1 MFEFVEVSSDGDYG
15 SENDVEEECV
25 RRGSARANIPLS
37 EFARLPSE
45 SHVPLNATFVAE
57 HLLPLFEYAASVI
70 PPEYH
75 HVTPV
80 KYQATAGM
88 RLIEEDEQK
97 AVYRALYDGL
107 MESESFV
114 FTGMQPEDISTL
126 TGELE
131 GFYGAVAANYLQGL
145 VDSRMRMTKSSPGDF
160 GVDEY
165 PLNHSPG
172 PIGALDMG
180 GSSTQIVFLSGNQES
195 NRAAPTCKQN
205 NNSQNGETCHIAS
218 ESEIPSRL
226 NGDDF
231 FSTSYLAYGVDR
243 FRERV
248 WDTLVSERINEDETS
263 ESCASHFVENP
274 CSYKG
279 YQQEWKGFVLFGTG
293 DTDECIKQVRRHIPH
308 PEEIHEDHSVLGTK
322 VGGVEHP
329 PIQGK
334 FFAMSLYFFTLD
346 SLRVLSQP
354 HEEAHA
360 ALNLS
365 WPTPSIEE
373 LHNALYG
380 LCSRSWEGDLE
391 EIQHDAHQF
400 TRPAVL
406 PHRCIESVY
415 MVTLLRDGFGF
426 HPSSRDITFTF
437 LVDGSEVEWSLGM
450 AIALN
455 AQELEQRSASSTH
468 RDINATHDDDDIGL
482 AYHIFDHKSAIRSLS
497 FTSFWTSAE
506 LSY

>member
-1 MFEFVEVSSDGDYG
+1 MFEFVEDSFEGDDSDE
-15 SENDVEEECV
+15 SENDVAVEECV
-25 RRGSARANIPLS
+25 RRGSSRANIPLS
-37 EFARLPSE
+37 AFARLPSE
-45 SHVPLNATFVAE
+45 SHLPLNATYVAE

-75 HVTPV
+75 HSTPV

-88 RLIEEDEQK
+88 RLVDPDEQI
-97 AVYRALYDGL
+97 AVYQALYDGL

-126 TGELE
+126 SGELE
-131 GFYGAVAANYLQGL
+131 GFYGAVAANYLTGL
-145 VDSRMRMTKSSPGDF
+145 VDSRMRMVTASPE
-160 GVDEY
+160 VDSESDETA
-165 PLNHSPG
+165 NHSHG

-180 GSSTQIVFLSGNQES
+180 GSSTQIVFLSGNQAIDE
-195 NRAAPTCKQN
+195 AVPTCPSAQDD
-205 NNSQNGETCHIAS
+205 ETCHVAS
-218 ESEIPSRL
+218 ATEIPSSL
-226 NGDDF
+226 NGEDF

-248 WDTLVSERINEDETS
+248 WDTIISERLSEDETS
-263 ESCASHFVENP
+263 ESCASHFIENP
-274 CSYKG
+274 CANKG
-279 YQQEWKGFVLFGTG
+279 YQQEYNGFVLFGTG

-308 PEEIHEDHSVLGTK
+308 AEETHEDHTGLGTK

-346 SLRVLSQP
+346 SLRVLSEP
-354 HEEAHA
+354 HEDAHK

-373 LHNALYG
+373 LHDALYG

-391 EIQHDAHQF
+391 DIQHNAHEF

-415 MVTLLRDGFGF
+415 MVTLLKDGFGF

-455 AQELEQRSASSTH
+455 AQEMEQSSLSPH
-468 RDINATHDDDDIGL
+468 IDANATHRSDDRAGEHHRIVEP
-482 AYHIFDHKSAIRSLS
+482 KSAIKSLS

-506 LSY
+506 LSF